1 MPSMTTSVFMTS
13 LLLILTEADL
23 EPHRTLVDL
32 SRFNASAE
40 RPILDPSKPNITI
53 GFLTSFEY
61 IGKLIAGAVPLAV
74 DMVNAD
80 EELLPDYNLKYIA
93 LDSGK
98 SETATPLQKMTQLKE
113 EGVVGFIGLDGSCEH
128 EALLAAAWNMTMIS
142 YKCSD
147 SKVSKKEIYTT
158 FARTLP
164 PSTKVSKSLIS
175 LLKYY
180 KWNRIMLL
188 VANNTSNRQVSEALN
203 RLADHH
209 AIHIV
214 ETCFLP
220 ADYLTKDNTTLKQIV
235 RKTYKKTRVYV
246 VVADTYVLVDLV
258 RFMQV
263 SGLLDRG
270 EYIVISLE
278 EQEFYDPTKEY
289 QYIRRDFEASWMAAD
304 PIPFRSVLLLSPGS
318 PINPN
323 YAFFQELVLNY
334 SGSDPFKIP
343 FHPFIKVEVPIYAG
357 LAYDAVMI
365 YASALTQA
373 LSNNISA
380 WDGDG
385 VFKYIRSRNYE
396 SILGFSV
403 MIDDQGDA
411 EGNYSVMA
419 LVENENSTRLR
430 MQPVARFNHEGSN
443 DLPSLRLE
451 KEINW
456 ISGLP
461 PKSEPMCGFDGENC
475 DKTPDLKIWIMYGA
489 CVLFLIVPVFLI
501 VRHYRYETKL
511 ACLLW
516 KIDMRDVLVVK
527 CDENGELP
535 KLKNNLLDMENESEV
550 LTQKADDIILWDR
563 HQYRVG
569 CYKQNAVYIYHVYK
583 KNIDLTRTLRKE
595 MIQIREMRHENINP
609 FIGACTEPPNICIL
623 ANYCMRGSLQDVL
636 QNKDLRLDITFKGS
650 LVVDLIKGIIYIHE
664 SDIISHGNLK
674 SSNCVI
680 DSRWMLKIT
689 DFGLH
694 EFKGHQDPPPEVEEI
709 RSKSLLW
716 RAPELLRMI
725 NPPSRGSQKG
735 DVFSFAIILFEIFG
749 RNGPWGKP
757 EPSIKYIKERVANP
771 HLYGP
776 DLHRPPVHELD
787 CPNYIKCC
795 MEECW
800 SENPEDRPDFKLI
813 KVKLQNLYAGLNAN
827 IFDNVINIM
836 EKYASNLEAVV
847 KERTNELYEEKKKTE
862 NLLLRMLPKPVA
874 EQLLRGEQVEAES
887 FDSVTIY
894 FSDIVG
900 FTSLSAVSTP
910 LQVVDLLNDLYTCF
924 DFIIGSYD
932 VYKVET
938 IGDAYMVVSGL
949 PIRNGDRHAAEIASL
964 ALRLREAIQTFE
976 IRHRPKERLSLRIGI
991 NSGPCVAGVVGLKM
1005 PRYCLFGDTVNTASR
1020 MESTGEAM
1028 KIHVSEACKNILD
1041 KIGGYVLEERGLVTI
1056 KGKGEMRTFWLL
1068 GKEVMDCESLIP
1080 TKLRPPSS
1088 WDVRHPLPDLLSGGR
1103 PSLITSPSI
1112 NESCLTLFDDIK
1124 RTAENEVRRTNNSY
1138 RSAPALS
1145 FRQFFSPDDCVL

>member
-1 MPSMTTSVFMTS
+1 MTS

-235 RKTYKKTRVYV
+235 RKTYKKTR
-246 VVADTYVLVDLV
+246 
-258 RFMQV
+258 
-263 SGLLDRG
+263 
-270 EYIVISLE
+270 
-278 EQEFYDPTKEY
+278 
-289 QYIRRDFEASWMAAD
+289 DFEASWMAAD

-419 LVENENSTRLR
+419 LVETENSTRLR

-813 KVKLQNLYAGLNAN
+813 KVKLQNLYAG
-827 IFDNVINIM
+827 F
-836 EKYASNLEAVV
+836 K
-847 KERTNELYEEKKKTE
+847 R
-862 NLLLRMLPKPVA
+862 
-874 EQLLRGEQVEAES
+874 
-887 FDSVTIY
+887 
-894 FSDIVG
+894 
-900 FTSLSAVSTP
+900 
-910 LQVVDLLNDLYTCF
+910 VVDLLNDLYTCF

-1041 KIGGYVLEERGLVTI
+1041 KIGGYVLEERG
-1056 KGKGEMRTFWLL
+1056 
-1068 GKEVMDCESLIP
+1068 
-1080 TKLRPPSS
+1080 
-1088 WDVRHPLPDLLSGGR
+1088 
-1103 PSLITSPSI
+1103 
-1112 NESCLTLFDDIK
+1112 
-1124 RTAENEVRRTNNSY
+1124 
-1138 RSAPALS
+1138 
-1145 FRQFFSPDDCVL
+1145 